1 MIRTNGGAIA
11 SSGRGKV
18 YEIETGLGL
27 VWCSGLQSNA
37 RGTVSNSEFR
47 ASSVGF
53 RARAKGSAC
62 RVQRLGR
69 TWTSKVGDTRK
80 DHDLQGPGRHWNL
93 GGPNPQP

>member
-11 SSGRGKV
+11 RSGRGRV

-53 RARAKGSAC
+53 RARA
-62 RVQRLGR
+62 RVQHAGSR
-69 TWTSKVGDTRK
+69 V
-80 DHDLQGPGRHWNL
+80 QGVPG
-93 GGPNPQP
+93 PQK